1 MLIYEEDQWYWGED
15 MSDLTNKPEDAV
27 EASQPKKITLEEA
40 IKRKLAQKKEQQ
52 SSNKQPSH
60 HSTSVQAMKHQQTKK
75 SNNQKRRTGV

>member
-1 MLIYEEDQWYWGED
+1 MTD
-15 MSDLTNKPEDAV
+15 STNTPDEVA
-27 EASQPKKITLEEA
+27 EAGAPKKITLEEA

-52 SSNKQPSH
+52 SGNKQTNQ